1 MSRMEPEADPRSI
14 APGPAAAGEPVAGT
28 LVAQRDYKAAVYG
41 SLLVTTLLSVELRAV
56 GDARLIAFTLLL
68 SVLVFW
74 LTHTWSALVDVRIR
88 GPVGRAQ
95 VMRIAADEA
104 PMLAPAIVPTVLL
117 ALVRLAGGDIDTAI
131 TVGLVASLIQLFLWG
146 LAVGRAA
153 HGSWLASTA
162 IAAVDLVFGLLLV
175 SLKVAVLH

>member
-1 MSRMEPEADPRSI
+1 MSRMEPDAAPRST
-14 APGPAAAGEPVAGT
+14 APEPAVAGAV
-28 LVAQRDYKAAVYG
+28 VAQRDYKAAVYG

-68 SVLVFW
+68 SVVVFW
-74 LTHTWSALVDVRIR
+74 LTHTWASLVDLRIR
-88 GPVGRAQ
+88 GPVHRAE
-95 VMRIAADEA
+95 VVRVAADEA

-131 TVGLVASLIQLFLWG
+131 AVGLVASLVQLFLWG

-153 HGSWLASTA
+153 HGSWSVSIA
-162 IAAVDLVFGLLLV
+162 IAAVDLAFGLLLV
-175 SLKVAVLH
+175 GLKVAVLH